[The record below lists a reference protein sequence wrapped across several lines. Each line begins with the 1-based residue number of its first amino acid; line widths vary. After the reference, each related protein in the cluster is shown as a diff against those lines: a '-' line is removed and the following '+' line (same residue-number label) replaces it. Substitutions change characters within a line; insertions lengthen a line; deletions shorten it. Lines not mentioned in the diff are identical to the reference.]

1 MLAPDSAGQL
11 KQKKRINR
19 KLTQAANAN
28 AVAVLSVV
36 SEELKY
42 MNGVNMATALHRIA
56 RHCVRGES
64 GPDAAACPEAL
75 KEVQEHPAY
84 AALLQ
89 AVEQQAEV
97 ALFAQSCG
105 RADESEE
112 VLPAQCAS
120 IIAWSLACLDICN
133 ERLLSVLAALAVPKL
148 EAFKFYEV
156 TNMLWAYAKLKAGG
170 PRSVL
175 IEALAQRLR
184 RRRLGEYK
192 PHCLTLAL
200 WSFAELGVN
209 DMVLADSLAL
219 ELRREADCLQPQ
231 EVCNISWAL
240 AHGFRSPRLLDTLRE
255 VLAGDVLRRFKPQE
269 FSSLMQ
275 SITTGG
281 VPLPGLF
288 GRCGAP
294 ALRLAKSMKAK
305 HILSTLKACEV
316 AGCRE
321 CPDLVPRLLDVAVDQ
336 IGSFEAHELV
346 AATCAAAEL
355 YPEHP
360 GFFKACSSCLAPL
373 LSELSAD
380 NLADLSHAFTKCRD
394 TTSASWIMYY
404 VQLERRSRIPQCFS
418 PTRQSISTASTT
430 PDREGGDSDGLP
442 VSSDEDVQGPARAI
456 NMNWVQPSLDPRVIA
471 PPDAEAGKPWKVMPL
486 RPPPGLSPV
495 LTGLPGG
502 YISSDAPLSSFPL

>member
-1 MLAPDSAGQL
+1 MLATDSAGQL

-28 AVAVLSVV
+28 AFAVLNVV

-56 RHCVRGES
+56 RHCVKGES
-64 GPDAAACPEAL
+64 GPDAAASPEAL

-105 RADESEE
+105 RADESED

-120 IIAWSLACLDICN
+120 IIAWSLACLDIYN
-133 ERLLSVLAALAVPKL
+133 ERLLSVLAALAVPGLK
-148 EAFKFYEV
+148 AFKFYEV

-170 PRSVL
+170 RGSVL

-209 DMVLADSLAL
+209 DMVLADSIAS

-255 VLAGDVLRRFKPQE
+255 ALAGDVLRRFKPHE

-336 IGSFEAHELV
+336 IGNFEVHELV
-346 AATCAAAEL
+346 AATCIAAEL

-360 GFFKACSSCLAPL
+360 GFFKAYATCLVPL
-373 LSELSAD
+373 LSELSVD
-380 NLADLSHAFTKCRD
+380 NLADLSHAFIKCRD
-394 TTSASWIMYY
+394 TASASWIMYY

-430 PDREGGDSDGLP
+430 PDREGADSDGLP
-442 VSSDEDVQGPARAI
+442 VSSDEDVQWPVRAT
-456 NMNWVQPSLDPRVIA
+456 NMNWALDPRVIA
-471 PPDAEAGKPWKVMPL
+471 PPDADAGASWKVLQL
-486 RPPPGLSPV
+486 RPPPGLSPM
-495 LTGLPGG
+495 LAGLPGG
-502 YISSDAPLSSFPL
+502 YITSDAPLTSLPL